1 MLAGG
6 GFESTRSRYR
16 DRMEGLVAVNSSQA
30 RSLASDGVART
41 EGVAAIPCVLSI
53 GIRLY

>member
-16 DRMEGLVAVNSSQA
+16 LRTEGLVAVNRSQA
-30 RSLASDGVART
+30 RSLASDGLARI
-41 EGVAAIPCVLSI
+41 EGVASIPCVLNI
-53 GIRLY
+53 GMRLY